1 MRLLV
6 TGVSGLLGLNLA
18 VQAADRFHV
27 TGVMRGNRARPVPG
41 VPFDTILADLTEPQ
55 VLDRVVEQAAPDVI
69 INCAAMTEVDYCEA
83 HSEQAHRI
91 NSDLPGQIACLAAR
105 SGAKLL
111 HISTDSV
118 FDGLRGGY
126 CEEDE
131 PNPVNVYA
139 RTKLEG
145 ERAVA
150 AADPNAIIARV
161 NFYGW
166 SWQGRR
172 SLSEWFFLNLSQGKS
187 IFGFADIVFSPL
199 LVNDMIEILLR
210 MIEKRLCGLY
220 HVVSSESQSKFA
232 FGRMLARE
240 FGFDETLVS
249 PVAYRDAGLKAVRS
263 PLLNLHPDKLTRA
276 LGEEL
281 PGQEG
286 SMRRYGELYRHGHP
300 QFLRNLLSEQGP
312 LLKEQLR

>member
-18 VQAADRFHV
+18 VQAADRFDV
-27 TGVMRGNRARPVPG
+27 TGVMRGGRAQPAPG
-41 VPFDTILADLTEPQ
+41 APFDTILADLTDVQ
-55 VLDRVVEQAAPDVI
+55 VLERVVEQSAPDVI
-69 INCAAMTEVDYCEA
+69 INCAALTEVDYCEA
-83 HSEQAHRI
+83 HPEEAHRI
-91 NSDLPGQIACLAAR
+91 NSELPGRIACLAAQ

-145 ERAVA
+145 EHAVA
-150 AADPNAIIARV
+150 QADPDAIIARV

-210 MIEKRLCGLY
+210 MIEKRLSGLY
-220 HVVSSESQSKFA
+220 HVVSPESQSKFA
-232 FGRMLARE
+232 FGRLLARE
-240 FGFDETLVS
+240 FGFDEKLVS
-249 PVAYRDAGLKAVRS
+249 PAAYREAGLKAVRS

-276 LGEEL
+276 LGDEP
-281 PGQEG
+281 PGQEV

-300 QFLRNLLSEQGP
+300 QFLRSLLLEQAPP
-312 LLKEQLR
+312 LADKPR

>member
-27 TGVMRGNRARPVPG
+27 TGVMRGERAQPIPG
-41 VPFDTILADLTEPQ
+41 APFDALLADLSDPQ
-55 VLDRVVEQAAPDVI
+55 ALERVVDQAAPDVI
-69 INCAAMTEVDYCEA
+69 IHCAALTEVDYCEA
-83 HSEQAHRI
+83 HPEEARRI
-91 NSDLPGQIACLAAR
+91 NSELPGRIACLAAQT
-105 SGAKLL
+105 GAKLL

-145 ERAVA
+145 EYAVA
-150 AADPNAIIARV
+150 EADPDAIIARV

-172 SLSEWFFLNLSQGKS
+172 SLSEFFFYNLSQGKPV
-187 IFGFADIVFSPL
+187 FGFADIVFSPL
-199 LVNDMIEILLR
+199 LVNDMIDILLR
-210 MIEKRLCGLY
+210 MVEKKLSGLY
-220 HVVSSESQSKFA
+220 HVVSPESQSKFA

-249 PVAYRDAGLKAVRS
+249 PVVSCEAGLKAVRS
-263 PLLNLHPDKLTRA
+263 PLLNLHTDKLARA
-276 LGEEL
+276 LCEAL

-286 SMRRYGELYRHGHP
+286 SMRRFGELQRQGHP
-300 QFLRNLLSEQGP
+300 QFLRSLLTEQP
-312 LLKEQLR
+312 H

>member
-18 VQAADRFHV
+18 IQAAGRFDV
-27 TGVMRGNRARPVPG
+27 TGVMRGERARPAPG
-41 VPFDTILADLTEPQ
+41 APFDTLLADLTDPHSLKQ
-55 VLDRVVEQAAPDVI
+55 VMEAAAPDVI
-69 INCAAMTEVDYCEA
+69 VNCAALTEVDYCEA
-83 HSEQAHRI
+83 QPEEAQQI
-91 NSDLPGQIACLAAR
+91 NTDLPGRIACLAAR
-105 SGAKLL
+105 SGVKLL

-145 ERAVA
+145 ERAVFEA
-150 AADPNAIIARV
+150 NPDALVARV

-172 SLSEWFFLNLSQGKS
+172 SLAEWFYLNLSQGKS

-210 MIEKRLCGLY
+210 MIEKRLSGLY
-220 HVVSSESQSKFA
+220 HVVSPESQSKFA

-240 FGFDETLVS
+240 FGFNENLVS
-249 PVAYRDAGLKAVRS
+249 PATCHDAGLKALRS
-263 PLLNLHPDKLTRA
+263 PLLNLHPDKLARA
-276 LGEEL
+276 LGEQL
-281 PGQEG
+281 PGQED
-286 SMRRYGELYRHGHP
+286 SMRRFGELYRHGHP
-300 QFLRNLLSEQGP
+300 QHLRSLLSEGA
-312 LLKEQLR
+312 R